1 MLCASNVGIKQG
13 GRFPENLFITF
24 QTLDRLVVDVRDVQN
39 CRQEDDFASSITL
52 RAFALHR
59 LKIIISRKS
68 HVGFILLKACFLFLT
83 AMSHCL
89 FHHGTAI
96 LIDLLDRGINS
107 RAASRT
113 LVSKRH

>member
-1 MLCASNVGIKQG
+1 MLFIFSRNGLCKQRWNKTR
-13 GRFPENLFITF
+13 GRFPEKLFISF

-39 CRQEDDFASSITL
+39 CQKEDDFASSITL

-59 LKIIISRKS
+59 LKMIMSGKS
-68 HVGFILLKACFLFLT
+68 QACFILLKAYFLFLT

-96 LIDLLDRGINS
+96 LIDLLD
-107 RAASRT
+107 
-113 LVSKRH
+113 